1 MFWFNIHGC
10 HYASHLLLY
19 TFFVHVLDIMKNIRN
34 VVEDFGCCYNNFV
47 LPFEETD
54 GINARYGVGRG
65 VCT

>member
-1 MFWFNIHGC
+1 MSLRFSFAPVYMF
-10 HYASHLLLY
+10 L
-19 TFFVHVLDIMKNIRN
+19 VHALDTVKNVSK
-34 VVEDFGCCYNNFV
+34 VVNNFGCCYNNFV